1 MSTTTGTPTGTTRG
15 RMTRRRLTPVLL
27 VGTLLLG
34 ACGQGAGGAGEP
46 VAGAAGGAGSPAP
59 APERSLSPEEA
70 GLRFARCMRENGVD
84 VPDPEPGTGGRMG
97 IPADGSVDAEAVQ
110 EAHEA
115 CEEFAPA
122 GTGSGAVDPEV
133 QDRMRDFAKC
143 MRENGVD
150 VPDPGPGGG
159 PVVIGP
165 EAAGVPQ
172 AVQEAANEACMPLL
186 ELGGGASAP
195 VGASR

>member
-1 MSTTTGTPTGTTRG
+1 MSTTTGSCGTTRSRTAG
-15 RMTRRRLTPVLL
+15 RRVPALL
-27 VGTLLLG
+27 AGTLLAGTALLG
-34 ACGQGAGGAGEP
+34 ACGQGAGTAGEP
-46 VAGAAGGAGSPAP
+46 VARAGGGPSASPP
-59 APERSLSPEEA
+59 LSPEEA

-97 IPADGSVDAEAVQ
+97 IPLDGGVDVEAVQ
-110 EAHEA
+110 EARKA

-122 GTGSGAVDPEV
+122 GTGPGAVDPEV

-186 ELGGGASAP
+186 ELDGGASAP
-195 VGASR
+195 VGATR